1 MNECCRYF
9 ISLMGKVEAEINYSY
24 HKNAILVKIRDTEVI

>member
-1 MNECCRYF
+1 
-9 ISLMGKVEAEINYSY
+9 MGKVEAEINYSY